1 MPKKIH
7 NPHDAFFRLSLH
19 IVNIAKDFFKANLP
33 ENILQK
39 IDLDSLEIQPGSFVD
54 EALKATQTD
63 ILYRV
68 NFGNETGYLY
78 LLSEQQ
84 EKPQKMMA
92 FRMLRYLF
100 SIMQQHINQGHTSLP
115 LVYGIVVYTG
125 KRSPYPY
132 SMDVFDLFQNKALA
146 QEILYQPFQLV
157 DLGQL
162 TDAIIKKN
170 RLASIMLRLL
180 KNKGSPEILSLI
192 IEMKSAD
199 LFELAENLGL
209 YDYLL
214 GMIEYI
220 IDQTETQQDA
230 EKAVDV
236 LIEALPNE
244 REKIMTIA
252 EKLERKG
259 LEKGAEKEKRLTA
272 KRMLKGGLAD
282 KEIIAY
288 TKVSL
293 KLLNELKKEVKKT
306 SN

>member
-1 MPKKIH
+1 
-7 NPHDAFFRLSLH
+7 
-19 IVNIAKDFFKANLP
+19 
-33 ENILQK
+33 
-39 IDLDSLEIQPGSFVD
+39 
-54 EALKATQTD
+54 
-63 ILYRV
+63 
-68 NFGNETGYLY
+68 LY

-100 SIMQQHINQGHTSLP
+100 SIIQQHINQGNTSLP
-115 LVYGIVVYTG
+115 LIYGIVVYTG

-132 SMDVFDLFQNKALA
+132 STDVFDLFENKDLA
-146 QEILYQPFQLV
+146 KEILYQPFQLV

-162 TDAIIKKN
+162 SDANLNKN

-180 KNKGSPEILSLI
+180 KNKGTPEILSLI
-192 IEMKSAD
+192 IDMKSAG
-199 LFELAENLGL
+199 LFEMAENLGL

-252 EKLERKG
+252 EKLKIQGRREGLEKGLHQG

-282 KEIIAY
+282 KQIIEYA
-288 TKVSL
+288 KVSL
-293 KLLNELKKEVKKT
+293 KLLNELKKELEKSKK
-306 SN
+306 